1 MWTGHSDGCIYVH
14 HLRSLNVDSWQLPT
28 GNMTSVRVLAVDGEG
43 QVWAGY
49 DSGQLVVLSY
59 DPQPKRI
66 MCRWGAGRGGAQRAV
81 VCLRDDAPVHA
92 CLP

>member
-1 MWTGHSDGCIYVH
+1 MA
-14 HLRSLNVDSWQLPT
+14 
-28 GNMTSVRVLAVDGEG
+28 SVRVLAVDGED

-66 MCRWGAGRGGAQRAV
+66 MCRWGTRRGGEAQGV
-81 VCLRDDAPVHA
+81 VWCE
-92 CLP
+92 